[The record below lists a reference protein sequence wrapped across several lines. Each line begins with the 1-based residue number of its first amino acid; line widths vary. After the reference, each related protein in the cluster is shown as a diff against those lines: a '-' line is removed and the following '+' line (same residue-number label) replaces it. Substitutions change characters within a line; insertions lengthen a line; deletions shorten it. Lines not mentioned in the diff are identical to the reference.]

1 MKEFL
6 NRTKARIV
14 ETRETAS
21 VLYTKALAYKK
32 VLDGDR
38 LRKNRFLVLV
48 VSLLLI
54 FDYLVFC
61 YHTEKNVFD
70 IFPALPRL
78 DLRERRNIYIPA
90 NDGKSLIKEKRKM
103 EVPEEK
109 ERFAALIFGMV
120 SKGSIY
126 ENTSGAVPVDTQIR
140 TIWLKGDTCY
150 IDAGLA
156 VLRGDTPI
164 IPGSED
170 NFRAALEK
178 SITENIPSIKRV
190 VVLEKGVPLKRLWE
204 VAAGP
209 N

>member
-1 MKEFL
+1 MKQFL
-6 NRTKARIV
+6 KRINARTT
-14 ETRETAS
+14 ETREAVS
-21 VLYTKALAYKK
+21 ALYARALAYKK

-38 LRKNRFLVLV
+38 VRKNRFLVLV

-54 FDYLVFC
+54 FDYMVFC
-61 YHTEKNVFD
+61 YHAEKNIFD
-70 IFPALPRL
+70 IFPSLPKL
-78 DLRERRNIYIPA
+78 DLRERREIYIPA
-90 NDGKSLIKEKRKM
+90 NDGKSLLKESRKM

-109 ERFAALIFGMV
+109 ERFVALIFRMV

-126 ENTSGAVPVDTQIR
+126 ENTSGAVPVDTQVR

-156 VLRGDTPI
+156 VLRDDTPV